1 MPFLALFLLFKIVP
15 IFCVQQ
21 LSLLELPKETVI
33 CVFGLYSCHTFDGRD
48 LLLLQHSAY
57 YQFVQ

>member
-57 YQFVQ
+57 